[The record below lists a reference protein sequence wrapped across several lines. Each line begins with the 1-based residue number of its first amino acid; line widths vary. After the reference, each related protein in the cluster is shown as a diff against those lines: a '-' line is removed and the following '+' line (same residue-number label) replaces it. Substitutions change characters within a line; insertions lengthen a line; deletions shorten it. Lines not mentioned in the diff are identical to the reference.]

1 MEEVKSTKDYV
12 DQVLESIRRLSRELS
27 PSALEDLGLSAALHS
42 MAEDF
47 ATHSGIETSVSM
59 IEVDDLFPPESQIHV
74 YRILQESLTNIS
86 KHAEAR
92 YVSLAIER
100 GESEVSLVVED
111 NGKGFDTRE
120 VAARYSM
127 ERGLGLA
134 AMGERARMLE
144 GSLEISSRKGEGT
157 KVTVIIP
164 IENSGDRYS
173 ETLPHCTGG

>member
-1 MEEVKSTKDYV
+1 MEEVENTQDYV
-12 DQVLESIRRLSRELS
+12 DQVLESIRGLSRELS
-27 PSALEDLGLSAALHS
+27 PSVLEDLGLSAALHS

-59 IEVDDLFPPESQIHV
+59 TEADDLFPPESQILI
-74 YRILQESLTNIS
+74 YRIFQESLTNIS

-92 YVSLAIER
+92 HVSLAIER
-100 GESEVSLVVED
+100 GESEVNLVVED

-127 ERGLGLA
+127 EKGLGLA

-164 IENSGDRYS
+164 IENFG
-173 ETLPHCTGG
+173 